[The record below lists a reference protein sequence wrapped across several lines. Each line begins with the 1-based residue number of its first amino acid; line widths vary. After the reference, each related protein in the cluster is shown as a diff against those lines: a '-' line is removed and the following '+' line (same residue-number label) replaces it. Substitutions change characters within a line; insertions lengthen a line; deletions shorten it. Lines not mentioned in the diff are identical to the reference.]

1 MIARFFKRC
10 FFLFCLLA
18 FTASFSQTEIKN
30 SVLDAESFLP
40 LESASVYI
48 LNTTIGTITNSDG
61 KFLLVVPNKHLKDT
75 LVISSIGF
83 KSYKVPVDEFD
94 STFDVYLEP
103 DVASLDEVV
112 LVAETRPKTGN
123 DIVLRALEELIE
135 TLPDSAYLQKGFLR
149 HKERN
154 KKEFKWLIE
163 SAITL
168 YDTGYDTIPNNDVK
182 INVDQVRKSYD
193 LRDVD
198 SLLTYTS
205 YLRNKGIKLRS
216 RNLNRDTINTA
227 SLIKAIKWNDNRI
240 NGLETLF
247 HGKLNMVRNSGNP
260 KALFDAEDI
269 LTNHQFKLDTV
280 LVENDRKIYKI
291 QISKSFEHINLETKG
306 IYNDGFEPKGWMYI
320 YWDTYAIKRIEYE
333 LHAASKA
340 QRSRSKTLFDTYL
353 NHKLIINYKEYQDK
367 MYLNYVYY
375 ETPKLVNVGVAED
388 DPRTEID
395 ESAVN
400 KEERYYYTIQ
410 EILFT
415 EIITDKDVVNEAISK
430 TWDADMFS
438 PKPYDKTFWKN
449 YNTLLESE
457 EEEKLIQDLT
467 QRYSLYKD

>member
-1 MIARFFKRC
+1 MKFVRWVFIV
-10 FFLFCLLA
+10 CLLH
-18 FTASFSQTEIKN
+18 FASRGVAQTELKN
-30 SVLDAESFLP
+30 TVLDGESFQP

-48 LNTTIGTITNSDG
+48 KNTTIGTITNTDG
-61 KFLLVVPNKHLKDT
+61 KFVLVVPNKHIKDT
-75 LVISSIGF
+75 LIISSIGF
-83 KSYKVPVDEFD
+83 KSYKIPVGEFD
-94 STFDVYLEP
+94 SSFDIYLDP
-103 DVASLDEVV
+103 DVASLDEVL

-123 DIVLRALEELIE
+123 DIMLRVLEELPNN
-135 TLPDSAYLQKGFLR
+135 LPDSSFLQKGFLR

-168 YDTGYDTIPNNDVK
+168 YDPGFDSIFKGDVK

-205 YLRNKGIKLRS
+205 YLRNKGIQLKS
-216 RNLNRDTINTA
+216 RNLNRDTIETV

-247 HGKLNMVRNSGNP
+247 QGKLNMVRNSGND
-260 KALFDAEDI
+260 KSLFDIEDI
-269 LTNHQFKLDTV
+269 LRKHQFRLDTV

-291 QISKSFEHINLETKG
+291 EISESLDFVNLETRG
-306 IYNDGFEPKGWMYI
+306 VFNDGFQPKGWVYI

-333 LHAASKA
+333 LHAASEA

-353 NHKLIINYKEYQDK
+353 NHKLVITYKEYQEK
-367 MYLNYVYY
+367 MYLNYIYY
-375 ETPKLVNVGVAED
+375 ETPKLVNVGVAKD
-388 DPRTEID
+388 DPRTEVD

-400 KEERYYYTIQ
+400 KDERYYYTIQ

-415 EIITDKDVVNEAISK
+415 EIITDQNSVLESLSKD
-430 TWDADMFS
+430 WDADMFS
-438 PKPYDKTFWKN
+438 PKPYDKVFWKN

-467 QRYSLYKD
+467 KRYSLFKE

>member
-10 FFLFCLLA
+10 FFLFCILA

-123 DIVLRALEELIE
+123 DIVLRALEELTE

-163 SAITL
+163 IAITL

-182 INVDQVRKSYD
+182 INVSIKKMKNSFFFLYSQNKKARLKYVFVMFFLLICFRKEFD
-193 LRDVD
+193 EQRGDFFI
-198 SLLTYTS
+198 LL
-205 YLRNKGIKLRS
+205 
-216 RNLNRDTINTA
+216 
-227 SLIKAIKWNDNRI
+227 
-240 NGLETLF
+240 
-247 HGKLNMVRNSGNP
+247 
-260 KALFDAEDI
+260 
-269 LTNHQFKLDTV
+269 
-280 LVENDRKIYKI
+280 
-291 QISKSFEHINLETKG
+291 
-306 IYNDGFEPKGWMYI
+306 
-320 YWDTYAIKRIEYE
+320 YA
-333 LHAASKA
+333 
-340 QRSRSKTLFDTYL
+340 
-353 NHKLIINYKEYQDK
+353 
-367 MYLNYVYY
+367 YVY
-375 ETPKLVNVGVAED
+375 
-388 DPRTEID
+388 
-395 ESAVN
+395 
-400 KEERYYYTIQ
+400 
-410 EILFT
+410 
-415 EIITDKDVVNEAISK
+415 
-430 TWDADMFS
+430 
-438 PKPYDKTFWKN
+438 
-449 YNTLLESE
+449 
-457 EEEKLIQDLT
+457 
-467 QRYSLYKD
+467 